1 MNLGAYWRILR
12 VSNGFLALFAVVVG
26 AVVSGAGMDSFVFIS
41 YLALSVFLI
50 SGAGIILNDYYD
62 YENDKI
68 NAPDRPLPSGEISKK
83 SALIYAAILFAAGIA
98 LAGLV
103 NIYVLALAVLN
114 TVLEFLY
121 AWKLKPIA
129 ILGNTVDSWFAAS
142 SFLYG
147 ALITLD
153 FEIVWLLIAMSF
165 FANLGREIYG
175 DIEDVAGDRKAGAK
189 TLPILI
195 GERNAALAGQ
205 TAIITAIVLS
215 VLPYAYG
222 YFGASYLVV
231 IALADAL
238 FIASMFQDAHTNQK
252 TTKAAMLVALVAF
265 LIGVW

>member
-1 MNLGAYWRILR
+1 MNIGAYWRILR

-26 AVVSGAGMDSFVFIS
+26 AVLSGAGMESLILIA

-68 NAPDRPLPSGEISKK
+68 NAPDRPIPSGEISKK
-83 SALIYAAILFAAGIA
+83 GALIYAAILFAAGIA
-98 LAGLV
+98 LAGFV
-103 NIYVLALAVLN
+103 NIYALALAVLN

-121 AWKLKPIA
+121 AWKFKPIA
-129 ILGNTVDSWFAAS
+129 LLGNTVDSWFAAS

-147 ALITLD
+147 ALITFD

-175 DIEDVAGDRKAGAK
+175 DIEDVAGDKKAGAK

-195 GERNAALAGQ
+195 GEKKATLAAQA
-205 TAIITAIVLS
+205 AIIIAIILS
-215 VLPYAYG
+215 VLPYTHG
-222 YFGASYLVV
+222 YFGLKYLAPIVV
-231 IALADAL
+231 ANGL
-238 FIASMFQDAHTNQK
+238 FIRSLFQDAHTNQK

-265 LIGVW
+265 LIGVL

>member
-1 MNLGAYWRILR
+1 MNTCAYWRILR

-26 AVVSGAGMDSFVFIS
+26 AVVSGAGMDSFVLIV

-68 NAPDRPLPSGEISKK
+68 NAPNRPLPSGQISKR
-83 SALIYAAILFAAGIA
+83 SALIYAAVLFAAGIA
-98 LAGLV
+98 LAGFV
-103 NIYVLALAVLN
+103 NIYVLGLAVLN

-129 ILGNTVDSWFAAS
+129 LLGNTVDSWFAAS

-175 DIEDVAGDRKAGAK
+175 DIEDVAGDKKAGAK

-195 GERNAALAGQ
+195 GGRKATLAAQA
-205 TAIITAIVLS
+205 AIIIAIILS
-215 VLPYAYG
+215 VLPYTQG
-222 YFGASYLVV
+222 YFGLRYLAPILV
-231 IALADAL
+231 ANGL
-238 FIASMFQDAHTNQK
+238 FIQSLFQDAHTNQK
-252 TTKAAMLVALVAF
+252 TTKRAMLVALVAF
-265 LIGVW
+265 LIGVV